1 MSENIIIDHTVTLI
15 SWENER
21 ITVPFEILK
30 SSQFFQNLPEL
41 DQEIKLE
48 MLEINTF
55 TLNKIIE
62 FLRIKE
68 PIPKISKPVGLA
80 LSTLFLEE
88 SEFFNFFKNLDREEL
103 FLLILAAHKLDIKN
117 LQKLCSAFIAH
128 LFAGITPDELN
139 SEFSIDEITI
149 DEEDYLKYQSLNYKK
164 T

>member
-62 FLRIKE
+62 F
-68 PIPKISKPVGLA
+68 
-80 LSTLFLEE
+80 
-88 SEFFNFFKNLDREEL
+88 
-103 FLLILAAHKLDIKN
+103 
-117 LQKLCSAFIAH
+117 
-128 LFAGITPDELN
+128 
-139 SEFSIDEITI
+139 
-149 DEEDYLKYQSLNYKK
+149 
-164 T
+164 